1 MKLMKERRTRR
12 QVLKKCALV
21 TTASLLAA
29 GSISFGIYNYADDH
43 DIPNIGARY
52 AKKLNQPLPNFD
64 VQSVIN
70 VSKDVVRSAESLL
83 SFSGREREFASLI
96 RTMIFDDY
104 KNSRFISNGRYVLT
118 NTEAALQLV
127 IHDVLLAT
135 SVGSAGLT
143 PNEGF

>member
-29 GSISFGIYNYADDH
+29 GSISFGLYNYADDH
-43 DIPNIGARY
+43 DIPNIGESY

-83 SFSGREREFASLI
+83 SFSGREGEFASLI